1 MKKIY
6 AALACVAAFSSVQAW
21 AQAKGFEG
29 FSIGATID
37 SDRSTISATGGS
49 SDSGTSTGL
58 GLQARYDWALGSNF
72 LLGAGVT
79 ANTGTRKAGN
89 YANGREASTKD
100 RYSFDLVPSV
110 AVSDKA
116 QLFLKVSAVSGTA
129 ASSDGSTTASVNGS
143 GYGLGFRGMIN
154 ANAFWQ
160 IGYDSYKFNDVTFS
174 NGTVST
180 YKGEN
185 LSLGV
190 GFKF

>member
-1 MKKIY
+1 MKHIY
-6 AALACVAAFSSVQAW
+6 AALVCMAALSSAQVL
-21 AQAKGFEG
+21 AQARSFEG
-29 FSIGATID
+29 FSLGATVD

-129 ASSDGSTTASVNGS
+129 ASSDGTSTASVNGT
-143 GYGLGFRGMIN
+143 GYGLGFRGLIN

-185 LSLGV
+185 LSLGI